1 MIKIYKVLLAGLVL
15 LMAQMTTVNAA
26 SSAGDS
32 IYQNCVD
39 SVVFELKK
47 KISSNASASK
57 ATISIRWTKDGMLF
71 ATYSENGRDAD
82 FGPDSAEDVMF
93 KLERQVTSDVTAIKE
108 SLVYK
113 MCHSVKN

>member
-1 MIKIYKVLLAGLVL
+1 MTKVFKVLLAGLALCVTQI
-15 LMAQMTTVNAA
+15 ATVNAA

-32 IYQNCVD
+32 IYQSCVD

-47 KISSNASASK
+47 KISSNASN

-82 FGPDSAEDVMF
+82 FGPDSPEDVMF
-93 KLERQVTSDVTAIKE
+93 KLERQITSDVTAIKE